1 MVEIQYAMMSLVV
14 VVVSCS
20 SSSACELPRSR
31 RDVRTR
37 KIAFCF
43 AHDLSKS

>member
-14 VVVSCS
+14 VVVSC